1 MIQSRLIQSKSI
13 QKIRTICRQF
23 LLFFVVALVVCC
35 SLTEVASASAI
46 KTVRSFHNAQKTRVV
61 LDLDSKPN
69 YATSLSQNRAV
80 FSIRVRNLSKAA
92 LSPSKV
98 PLSSQSCVKAV
109 QRRIEKNDVRYLF
122 SLNGCAVPKTFVLA
136 PKGGNNDYRLVID
149 FENGDSSGANSAS
162 SSSSNST
169 SKNSSSNLSNAS
181 TTKIVTKTD
190 GTVIKDTVVSST
202 KTVNGKLDTSV
213 PLSTY
218 ERDLFIKYSTV
229 SKDGFRSMS
238 TANAQKYQQEL
249 TKLRSDY
256 KKAQAQKTAEQ
267 GRVKTTITKNTK
279 TNTKSKIQSQ
289 DVEELVSDASAP
301 PVPVQATPVS
311 RPFIIAID
319 AGHGGKD
326 PGAIG
331 KRGVREKN
339 VTLAISKALYSYINS
354 NKQFRGTLTRSRDVF
369 VDLDRRSEIARLRKA
384 DLLISIHAD
393 SVASGSSTARGA
405 SVLVLSENRAVRENG
420 KILRNNNQKKL
431 IGGAGEVM
439 DQSVGNPYLA
449 TAILDMSSTNSRSEG
464 NLLAQEILH
473 QLSAFTHVRKSQ
485 PIKASLAVLK
495 APDIPS
501 LLIETGYLS
510 NRYEEIQLNQPN
522 YQKQIAYRIYLG
534 IKSYYEKYPAQ
545 KLRSRQESY
554 ARTKNMTNNKGTTK
568 SVTVKKG
575 ESLGLIAKRYGT
587 TTAQLKKLNS
597 LKSDTVH
604 VGQVLYLP

>member
-1 MIQSRLIQSKSI
+1 M
-13 QKIRTICRQF
+13 
-23 LLFFVVALVVCC
+23 VCC
-35 SLTEVASASAI
+35 TFTEVASASAI
-46 KTVRSFHNAQKTRVV
+46 KSVRSFHNAQKTRVV

-92 LSPSKV
+92 LSPSNV
-98 PLSSQSCVKAV
+98 PLSSQSCVRGV

-122 SLNGCAVPKTFVLA
+122 SLNRCAVPKIFVLA

-149 FENGDSSGANSAS
+149 FENISEATFSANA
-162 SSSSNST
+162 T
-169 SKNSSSNLSNAS
+169 VKN
-181 TTKIVTKTD
+181 TVTKTASN
-190 GTVIKDTVVSST
+190 GTVIKDTVVSTS
-202 KTVNGKLDTSV
+202 KTVNGKLDTTV

-218 ERDLFIKYSTV
+218 ERDLFIKYTTV

-238 TANAQKYQQEL
+238 TANAAKYQQEL
-249 TKLRSDY
+249 AKLRSDY
-256 KKAQAQKTAEQ
+256 KKAQAQKTSEQ

-279 TNTKSKIQSQ
+279 TNTKTKIQSH

-420 KILRNNNQKKL
+420 KILRNNKQKKL

-554 ARTKNMTNNKGTTK
+554 ARTKNMTKNGGTAK

-587 TTAQLKKLNS
+587 TIAQLKKINS

>member
-1 MIQSRLIQSKSI
+1 MNNFCKLIQSKSI

-23 LLFFVVALVVCC
+23 LLFFAVALVVCC
-35 SLTEVASASAI
+35 TFTEVASASAI
-46 KTVRSFHNAQKTRVV
+46 ESVRSFHNAQKTRVV

-92 LSPSKV
+92 LSPSNV
-98 PLSSQSCVKAV
+98 PLSSQSCVRGV

-122 SLNGCAVPKTFVLA
+122 SLNRCAVPKIFVLA
-136 PKGGNNDYRLVID
+136 PKGGNNNYRLVID
-149 FENGDSSGANSAS
+149 FENSSEATFSANA
-162 SSSSNST
+162 T
-169 SKNSSSNLSNAS
+169 VKN
-181 TTKIVTKTD
+181 TVTKTASN
-190 GTVIKDTVVSST
+190 GTVIKDTVVSTS
-202 KTVNGKLDTSV
+202 KTVNGKLDTTV

-218 ERDLFIKYSTV
+218 ERDLFIKYTTV

-238 TANAQKYQQEL
+238 TANATKYQKEL
-249 TKLRSDY
+249 AKLRSDY
-256 KKAQAQKTAEQ
+256 KKAQAQKTSEQ

-279 TNTKSKIQSQ
+279 TNTKTKIQSH

-420 KILRNNNQKKL
+420 KILRNNKQKKL

-554 ARTKNMTNNKGTTK
+554 ARTKNMTKNGGTAK

-587 TTAQLKKLNS
+587 TIAQLKKLNS

>member
-1 MIQSRLIQSKSI
+1 MNNFCKLIQSKSI

-23 LLFFVVALVVCC
+23 LLFFAVALVVCC
-35 SLTEVASASAI
+35 TFTEVASASAI
-46 KTVRSFHNAQKTRVV
+46 KSVRSFHNAQKTRVV

-92 LSPSKV
+92 LSPSNV
-98 PLSSQSCVKAV
+98 PLSSQSCVRGV

-122 SLNGCAVPKTFVLA
+122 SLNRCAVPKIFVLA

-149 FENGDSSGANSAS
+149 FENSSEATFSANA
-162 SSSSNST
+162 T
-169 SKNSSSNLSNAS
+169 VKN
-181 TTKIVTKTD
+181 TVTKTASN
-190 GTVIKDTVVSST
+190 GTVIKDTVVSTS
-202 KTVNGKLDTSV
+202 KTVNGKLDTTV

-218 ERDLFIKYSTV
+218 ERDLFIKYTTV
-229 SKDGFRSMS
+229 SRDGFRSMS
-238 TANAQKYQQEL
+238 TANAAKYQQEL
-249 TKLRSDY
+249 AKLRSDY
-256 KKAQAQKTAEQ
+256 KKAQAQKIAEQ
-267 GRVKTTITKNTK
+267 GRVKSTITKNTK
-279 TNTKSKIQSQ
+279 TNTKTKIQSH

-420 KILRNNNQKKL
+420 KILRNNKQKKL

-554 ARTKNMTNNKGTTK
+554 ARTKNMTKNGGTAK

-587 TTAQLKKLNS
+587 TIAQLKKLNS

>member
-1 MIQSRLIQSKSI
+1 MKHLLNNFCKLIQSKSI

-23 LLFFVVALVVCC
+23 LLFFAVALVVCC
-35 SLTEVASASAI
+35 TFTEVASASAI
-46 KTVRSFHNAQKTRVV
+46 KSVRSFHNAQKTRVV

-80 FSIRVRNLSKAA
+80 FSIRIRNLSKAA
-92 LSPSKV
+92 LSTSNV
-98 PLSSQSCVKAV
+98 PLSSQSCVRGV

-122 SLNGCAVPKTFVLA
+122 SLNRCAVPKTFVLA

-149 FENGDSSGANSAS
+149 FENISEATFSANA
-162 SSSSNST
+162 T
-169 SKNSSSNLSNAS
+169 VKN
-181 TTKIVTKTD
+181 TVTKTASN
-190 GTVIKDTVVSST
+190 GTVIKDTVVSTS
-202 KTVNGKLDTSV
+202 KTVNGKLDTTV

-218 ERDLFIKYSTV
+218 ERDLFIKYTTV

-238 TANAQKYQQEL
+238 TANAAKYQQEL
-249 TKLRSDY
+249 AKLRSDY
-256 KKAQAQKTAEQ
+256 KKAQAQKTSEQ
-267 GRVKTTITKNTK
+267 GRVKSTITKNTK
-279 TNTKSKIQSQ
+279 TNTKTKIQSH

-339 VTLAISKALYSYINS
+339 VTLAISKALYRYINS

-420 KILRNNNQKKL
+420 KILRNNKQKKL

-554 ARTKNMTNNKGTTK
+554 ARTKNMTKNGGTAK
-568 SVTVKKG
+568 SLTVKKG

-587 TTAQLKKLNS
+587 TIAQLKKLNS

>member
-1 MIQSRLIQSKSI
+1 M
-13 QKIRTICRQF
+13 
-23 LLFFVVALVVCC
+23 VCC
-35 SLTEVASASAI
+35 TFTEVASASAI
-46 KTVRSFHNAQKTRVV
+46 KSVRSFHNAQKTRVV
-61 LDLDSKPN
+61 LDSDSKPN

-92 LSPSKV
+92 LSPSNV
-98 PLSSQSCVKAV
+98 PLSSQSCVRGV

-122 SLNGCAVPKTFVLA
+122 SLNRCAVPKIFVLA

-149 FENGDSSGANSAS
+149 FENSSEATFSANA
-162 SSSSNST
+162 T
-169 SKNSSSNLSNAS
+169 VKN
-181 TTKIVTKTD
+181 TVTKTASN
-190 GTVIKDTVVSST
+190 GTVIKDTVVSTS
-202 KTVNGKLDTSV
+202 KTVNGKLDTTV

-218 ERDLFIKYSTV
+218 ERDLFIKYTTV

-238 TANAQKYQQEL
+238 TANATKYQQEL
-249 TKLRSDY
+249 AKLRSDY
-256 KKAQAQKTAEQ
+256 KKAQAQKTSEQ

-279 TNTKSKIQSQ
+279 TNTKTKIQSH

-420 KILRNNNQKKL
+420 KILRNNKQKKL

-554 ARTKNMTNNKGTTK
+554 ARTKNMTKNGGTAK

-587 TTAQLKKLNS
+587 TIAQLKKLNS

>member
-1 MIQSRLIQSKSI
+1 M
-13 QKIRTICRQF
+13 
-23 LLFFVVALVVCC
+23 VCC
-35 SLTEVASASAI
+35 TFTEVASASAI
-46 KTVRSFHNAQKTRVV
+46 KSVRSFHNAQKTRVV

-92 LSPSKV
+92 LSPSNV
-98 PLSSQSCVKAV
+98 PLSSQSCVRGV

-122 SLNGCAVPKTFVLA
+122 SLNRCAVPKIFVLA

-149 FENGDSSGANSAS
+149 FENSSEATFSANA
-162 SSSSNST
+162 T
-169 SKNSSSNLSNAS
+169 VKN
-181 TTKIVTKTD
+181 TVTKTASN
-190 GTVIKDTVVSST
+190 GTVIKDTVVSTS
-202 KTVNGKLDTSV
+202 KTVNGKLDTTV

-218 ERDLFIKYSTV
+218 ERDLFIKYTTV

-238 TANAQKYQQEL
+238 TANAAKYQQEL
-249 TKLRSDY
+249 AKLRSDY
-256 KKAQAQKTAEQ
+256 KKAQAQKTSEQ

-279 TNTKSKIQSQ
+279 TNTKTKIQSH

-420 KILRNNNQKKL
+420 KILRNNKQKKL

-554 ARTKNMTNNKGTTK
+554 ARTKNMTKNGGTAK

-575 ESLGLIAKRYGT
+575 ESLGLIAKRYGIT
-587 TTAQLKKLNS
+587 IAQLKKLNS

>member
-1 MIQSRLIQSKSI
+1 MNNFCKLIQSKSI

-23 LLFFVVALVVCC
+23 LLFFAVALVVCC
-35 SLTEVASASAI
+35 TFTEVASASAI
-46 KTVRSFHNAQKTRVV
+46 KSVRSFHNAQKTRVV

-92 LSPSKV
+92 LSPSNV
-98 PLSSQSCVKAV
+98 PLSSQSCVRGV

-122 SLNGCAVPKTFVLA
+122 SLNRCAVPKIFVLA

-149 FENGDSSGANSAS
+149 FENSSEATFSANA
-162 SSSSNST
+162 T
-169 SKNSSSNLSNAS
+169 VKN
-181 TTKIVTKTD
+181 TVTKTASN
-190 GTVIKDTVVSST
+190 GTVIKDTVVSTS
-202 KTVNGKLDTSV
+202 KTVNGKLDTTV

-218 ERDLFIKYSTV
+218 ERDLFIKYTTV

-238 TANAQKYQQEL
+238 TANAAKYQQEL
-249 TKLRSDY
+249 AKLRSDY
-256 KKAQAQKTAEQ
+256 KKTQAQKTSEQ

-279 TNTKSKIQSQ
+279 TNTKTKIQSH

-420 KILRNNNQKKL
+420 KILRNNKQKKL

-554 ARTKNMTNNKGTTK
+554 ARTKNMTKNGGTAK

-587 TTAQLKKLNS
+587 TIAQLKKINS

>member
-1 MIQSRLIQSKSI
+1 M
-13 QKIRTICRQF
+13 
-23 LLFFVVALVVCC
+23 VCC
-35 SLTEVASASAI
+35 TFTEVASASAI
-46 KTVRSFHNAQKTRVV
+46 KSVRSFHNAQKTRVV

-92 LSPSKV
+92 LSPSNV
-98 PLSSQSCVKAV
+98 PLSSQSCVRGV

-122 SLNGCAVPKTFVLA
+122 SLNRCAVPKIFVLA

-149 FENGDSSGANSAS
+149 FENSSEATFSANA
-162 SSSSNST
+162 T
-169 SKNSSSNLSNAS
+169 VKN
-181 TTKIVTKTD
+181 TVTKTASN
-190 GTVIKDTVVSST
+190 GTVIKDTVVSTS
-202 KTVNGKLDTSV
+202 KTVNGKLDTTV

-218 ERDLFIKYSTV
+218 ERDLFIKYTTV

-238 TANAQKYQQEL
+238 TANAAKYQQEL

-256 KKAQAQKTAEQ
+256 KKAQAQKTSEQ

-279 TNTKSKIQSQ
+279 TNTKTKIQSH

-420 KILRNNNQKKL
+420 KILRNNKQKKL

-554 ARTKNMTNNKGTTK
+554 ARTKNMTKNGGTAK

-587 TTAQLKKLNS
+587 TIAQLKKLNS

>member
-1 MIQSRLIQSKSI
+1 M
-13 QKIRTICRQF
+13 
-23 LLFFVVALVVCC
+23 VCC
-35 SLTEVASASAI
+35 TFTEVASASAI
-46 KTVRSFHNAQKTRVV
+46 KSVRSFHNAQKTRVV

-80 FSIRVRNLSKAA
+80 FSIRIRNLSKAA
-92 LSPSKV
+92 LSPSNV
-98 PLSSQSCVKAV
+98 PLSSQSCVRSV

-122 SLNGCAVPKTFVLA
+122 SLNRCAVPKIFVLA

-149 FENGDSSGANSAS
+149 FENSSEATFSANA
-162 SSSSNST
+162 T
-169 SKNSSSNLSNAS
+169 VKN
-181 TTKIVTKTD
+181 TVTKTASN
-190 GTVIKDTVVSST
+190 GTVIKDTVVSTS
-202 KTVNGKLDTSV
+202 KTVNGKLDTTV

-218 ERDLFIKYSTV
+218 ERDLFIKYTTV

-238 TANAQKYQQEL
+238 TANAAKYQQEL
-249 TKLRSDY
+249 AKLRSDY
-256 KKAQAQKTAEQ
+256 KKAQAQKTSEH

-279 TNTKSKIQSQ
+279 TNTKTKIQSH

-420 KILRNNNQKKL
+420 KILRNNKQKKL

-554 ARTKNMTNNKGTTK
+554 ARTKNMTKNGGTAK

-587 TTAQLKKLNS
+587 TIAQLKKINS

>member
-1 MIQSRLIQSKSI
+1 MKHLLNNFCKLIQSKLI

-23 LLFFVVALVVCC
+23 LLFFAVALVVCC
-35 SLTEVASASAI
+35 TFTEVASASAI
-46 KTVRSFHNAQKTRVV
+46 KSVRSFHNAQKTRVV

-80 FSIRVRNLSKAA
+80 FSIRVRNLSKAT

-98 PLSSQSCVKAV
+98 QLSSQSCVKGV

-122 SLNGCAVPKTFVLA
+122 SLNRCAVPKIFVLA

-149 FENGDSSGANSAS
+149 FENSSEATFSANA
-162 SSSSNST
+162 T
-169 SKNSSSNLSNAS
+169 VKN
-181 TTKIVTKTD
+181 TVTKTASN
-190 GTVIKDTVVSST
+190 GTVIKDTVVSTS
-202 KTVNGKLDTSV
+202 KTVNGKLDTTV

-218 ERDLFIKYSTV
+218 ERDLFIKYTTV

-238 TANAQKYQQEL
+238 TANAAKYQQEL
-249 TKLRSDY
+249 AKLRSDY
-256 KKAQAQKTAEQ
+256 KKAQAQKTSEQ

-279 TNTKSKIQSQ
+279 TNTKTKIQSH

-420 KILRNNNQKKL
+420 KILRNNKQKKL

-554 ARTKNMTNNKGTTK
+554 ARTKNMTKNGGTAK

-587 TTAQLKKLNS
+587 TIAQLKKLNS

>member
-1 MIQSRLIQSKSI
+1 M
-13 QKIRTICRQF
+13 
-23 LLFFVVALVVCC
+23 VCC
-35 SLTEVASASAI
+35 TFTEVASASAI
-46 KTVRSFHNAQKTRVV
+46 KSVRSFHNAQKTRVV

-92 LSPSKV
+92 LSPSNV
-98 PLSSQSCVKAV
+98 PLSSQSCVRGV

-122 SLNGCAVPKTFVLA
+122 SLNRCAVPKIFVLA

-149 FENGDSSGANSAS
+149 FENSSEATFSANE
-162 SSSSNST
+162 T
-169 SKNSSSNLSNAS
+169 VKN
-181 TTKIVTKTD
+181 TVTKTASN
-190 GTVIKDTVVSST
+190 GTVIKDTVVSTS
-202 KTVNGKLDTSV
+202 KTVNGKLDTTV

-218 ERDLFIKYSTV
+218 ERDLFIKYTTV

-238 TANAQKYQQEL
+238 TANAAKYQQEL
-249 TKLRSDY
+249 AKLRSDY
-256 KKAQAQKTAEQ
+256 KKAQAQKIAEQ
-267 GRVKTTITKNTK
+267 GRVKSTITQNTK
-279 TNTKSKIQSQ
+279 TNTKTKIQSH

-420 KILRNNNQKKL
+420 KILRNNKQKKL

-554 ARTKNMTNNKGTTK
+554 ARTKNMTKNGGTAK

-587 TTAQLKKLNS
+587 TIAQLKKINS

>member
-1 MIQSRLIQSKSI
+1 MIQSKSI

-23 LLFFVVALVVCC
+23 LLFFAVALVVCC
-35 SLTEVASASAI
+35 TFTEVASASAI
-46 KTVRSFHNAQKTRVV
+46 KSVRSFHNAQKTRVV

-69 YATSLSQNRAV
+69 YAISLSQNRAV

-92 LSPSKV
+92 LSPSNV
-98 PLSSQSCVKAV
+98 PLSSQSCVRGV

-122 SLNGCAVPKTFVLA
+122 SLNRCAVPKIFVLA

-149 FENGDSSGANSAS
+149 FENSSEATFSANA
-162 SSSSNST
+162 T
-169 SKNSSSNLSNAS
+169 VKN
-181 TTKIVTKTD
+181 TVTKTASN
-190 GTVIKDTVVSST
+190 GTVIKDTVVSTS
-202 KTVNGKLDTSV
+202 KTVNGKLDTTV

-218 ERDLFIKYSTV
+218 ERDLFIKYTTV

-238 TANAQKYQQEL
+238 TANAAKYQQEL
-249 TKLRSDY
+249 AKLRSDY
-256 KKAQAQKTAEQ
+256 KKAQAQKTSEQ

-279 TNTKSKIQSQ
+279 TNTKTKIQSH

-420 KILRNNNQKKL
+420 KILRNNKQKKL

-554 ARTKNMTNNKGTTK
+554 ARTKNMTKNGGTAK

-587 TTAQLKKLNS
+587 TIAQLKKLNS

>member
-1 MIQSRLIQSKSI
+1 MKHLLNNFCKLIQSKSI

-23 LLFFVVALVVCC
+23 LLFLAVALVVCC
-35 SLTEVASASAI
+35 TFTEVASASAI
-46 KTVRSFHNAQKTRVV
+46 KSVRSFHNAQKTRVV

-92 LSPSKV
+92 LSPSNV
-98 PLSSQSCVKAV
+98 PLSSQSCVRGV

-122 SLNGCAVPKTFVLA
+122 SLNRCAVPKIFVLA

-149 FENGDSSGANSAS
+149 FENSSEATFSANA
-162 SSSSNST
+162 T
-169 SKNSSSNLSNAS
+169 VKN
-181 TTKIVTKTD
+181 TVTKTASN
-190 GTVIKDTVVSST
+190 GTVIKDTVVSTS
-202 KTVNGKLDTSV
+202 KTVNGKLDTTV

-218 ERDLFIKYSTV
+218 ERDLFIKYTTV

-238 TANAQKYQQEL
+238 TANAAKYQQEL
-249 TKLRSDY
+249 AKLRSDY
-256 KKAQAQKTAEQ
+256 KKAQAQKTSEQ

-279 TNTKSKIQSQ
+279 TNTKTKIQSH

-420 KILRNNNQKKL
+420 KILRNNKQKKL

-554 ARTKNMTNNKGTTK
+554 ARTKNMTKNGGTAK

-587 TTAQLKKLNS
+587 TIAQLKKLNS

>member
-1 MIQSRLIQSKSI
+1 M
-13 QKIRTICRQF
+13 
-23 LLFFVVALVVCC
+23 VCC
-35 SLTEVASASAI
+35 TFTEVASASAI
-46 KTVRSFHNAQKTRVV
+46 KSVRSFHNAQKTRVV

-92 LSPSKV
+92 LSPSNV
-98 PLSSQSCVKAV
+98 PLSSQSCVRGV

-122 SLNGCAVPKTFVLA
+122 SLNRCAVPKIFVLA

-149 FENGDSSGANSAS
+149 FENSSEATFSANA
-162 SSSSNST
+162 T
-169 SKNSSSNLSNAS
+169 VKN
-181 TTKIVTKTD
+181 TVTKTASN
-190 GTVIKDTVVSST
+190 GTVIKDTVVSTS
-202 KTVNGKLDTSV
+202 KTVNGKLDTTV

-218 ERDLFIKYSTV
+218 ERDLFIKYTTV

-238 TANAQKYQQEL
+238 TANAAKYQQEL
-249 TKLRSDY
+249 AKLRSDY
-256 KKAQAQKTAEQ
+256 KKAQAQKTSEQ

-279 TNTKSKIQSQ
+279 TNTKTKIQSH

-420 KILRNNNQKKL
+420 KILRNNKQKKL

-545 KLRSRQESY
+545 KLRSRQEYY
-554 ARTKNMTNNKGTTK
+554 ARTKNMTKNGGTAK

-587 TTAQLKKLNS
+587 TIAQLKKINS

>member
-1 MIQSRLIQSKSI
+1 MIQGRLIQSKSI
-13 QKIRTICRQF
+13 QKFRTICRQF
-23 LLFFVVALVVCC
+23 LLLFVVALVVCC

-149 FENGDSSGANSAS
+149 FENGDSAS

-169 SKNSSSNLSNAS
+169 SKNTSSNLSNAS

-213 PLSTY
+213 PLATY

-229 SKDGFRSMS
+229 SRDGFRSMS

-256 KKAQAQKTAEQ
+256 KKAQAQKKASATES
-267 GRVKTTITKNTK
+267 RVKSTITQNTK
-279 TNTKSKIQSQ
+279 NNNKAKLQSQ

-354 NKQFRGTLTRSRDVF
+354 NKQFRGTLTRSRDIF
-369 VDLDRRSEIARLRKA
+369 VDLDKRSEIARLRKA

-420 KILRNNNQKKL
+420 KILRNNKQKKL

-473 QLSAFTHVRKSQ
+473 QLSAFTHVRKSE

-554 ARTKNMTNNKGTTK
+554 ARTKNMTTNKSGNVK

-575 ESLGLIAKRYGT
+575 ESLGIIAKRYGT

>member
-1 MIQSRLIQSKSI
+1 M
-13 QKIRTICRQF
+13 
-23 LLFFVVALVVCC
+23 VCC
-35 SLTEVASASAI
+35 TFTEVASASAI
-46 KTVRSFHNAQKTRVV
+46 KSVRSFHNAQKTRVV

-92 LSPSKV
+92 LSPSNV
-98 PLSSQSCVKAV
+98 PLSSQSCVRGV

-122 SLNGCAVPKTFVLA
+122 SLNRCAVPKIFVLA

-149 FENGDSSGANSAS
+149 FENSSEATFSANE
-162 SSSSNST
+162 T
-169 SKNSSSNLSNAS
+169 VKN
-181 TTKIVTKTD
+181 TVTKTASN
-190 GTVIKDTVVSST
+190 GTVIKDTVVSTS
-202 KTVNGKLDTSV
+202 KTVNGKLDTTV

-218 ERDLFIKYSTV
+218 ERDLFIKYTTV

-238 TANAQKYQQEL
+238 TANAAKYQQEL
-249 TKLRSDY
+249 AKLRSDY
-256 KKAQAQKTAEQ
+256 KKAQAQKTSEQ
-267 GRVKTTITKNTK
+267 VRVKTTITKNTK
-279 TNTKSKIQSQ
+279 TNTKTKIQSH

-420 KILRNNNQKKL
+420 KILRNNKQKKL

-554 ARTKNMTNNKGTTK
+554 ARTKNMTKNGGTAK

-587 TTAQLKKLNS
+587 TIAQLKKLNS

>member
-1 MIQSRLIQSKSI
+1 MIQSKSI

-23 LLFFVVALVVCC
+23 LLFFAVALVVCC
-35 SLTEVASASAI
+35 TFTEVASASAI
-46 KTVRSFHNAQKTRVV
+46 KSVRSFHNAQKTRVV

-92 LSPSKV
+92 LSPSNV
-98 PLSSQSCVKAV
+98 PLSSQSCVRGV

-122 SLNGCAVPKTFVLA
+122 SLNRCAVPKIFVLA

-149 FENGDSSGANSAS
+149 FENSSEATFSANA
-162 SSSSNST
+162 T
-169 SKNSSSNLSNAS
+169 VKN
-181 TTKIVTKTD
+181 TVTKTASN
-190 GTVIKDTVVSST
+190 GTVIKDTVVSTS
-202 KTVNGKLDTSV
+202 KTVNGKLDTTV

-218 ERDLFIKYSTV
+218 ERDLFIKYTTV
-229 SKDGFRSMS
+229 SRDGFRSMS
-238 TANAQKYQQEL
+238 TANAAKYQQEL
-249 TKLRSDY
+249 AKLRSDY
-256 KKAQAQKTAEQ
+256 KKAQAQKIAEQ
-267 GRVKTTITKNTK
+267 GRVKSTITKNTK
-279 TNTKSKIQSQ
+279 TNTKTKIQSH

-420 KILRNNNQKKL
+420 KILRNNKQKKL

-554 ARTKNMTNNKGTTK
+554 ARTKNMTKNGGTAK

-587 TTAQLKKLNS
+587 TIAQLKKLNS

>member
-1 MIQSRLIQSKSI
+1 M
-13 QKIRTICRQF
+13 
-23 LLFFVVALVVCC
+23 VCC
-35 SLTEVASASAI
+35 TFTEVASASAI
-46 KTVRSFHNAQKTRVV
+46 KSVRSFHNAQKTRVV

-92 LSPSKV
+92 LSPSNV
-98 PLSSQSCVKAV
+98 PLSSQSCVRGV

-122 SLNGCAVPKTFVLA
+122 SLNRCAVPKIFVLA

-149 FENGDSSGANSAS
+149 FES
-162 SSSSNST
+162 SSEATFSANAT
-169 SKNSSSNLSNAS
+169 VKN
-181 TTKIVTKTD
+181 TVTKTASN
-190 GTVIKDTVVSST
+190 GTVIKDTVVSTS
-202 KTVNGKLDTSV
+202 KTVNGKLDTTV

-218 ERDLFIKYSTV
+218 ERDLFIKYTTV

-238 TANAQKYQQEL
+238 TANAAKYQQEL
-249 TKLRSDY
+249 AKLRSDY
-256 KKAQAQKTAEQ
+256 KKAQAQKTSEQ

-279 TNTKSKIQSQ
+279 TNTKTKIQSH

-420 KILRNNNQKKL
+420 KILRNNKQKKL

-554 ARTKNMTNNKGTTK
+554 ARTKNMTKNGGTAK

-587 TTAQLKKLNS
+587 TIAQLKKLNS

>member
-1 MIQSRLIQSKSI
+1 M
-13 QKIRTICRQF
+13 
-23 LLFFVVALVVCC
+23 VCC
-35 SLTEVASASAI
+35 TFTEVASASAI
-46 KTVRSFHNAQKTRVV
+46 KSVRSFHNAQKTRVV
-61 LDLDSKPN
+61 LDLDSKPS

-92 LSPSKV
+92 LSPSNV
-98 PLSSQSCVKAV
+98 PLSSQSCVRGV

-122 SLNGCAVPKTFVLA
+122 SLNRCAVPKIFVLA

-149 FENGDSSGANSAS
+149 FENSSEATFSANA
-162 SSSSNST
+162 T
-169 SKNSSSNLSNAS
+169 VKN
-181 TTKIVTKTD
+181 TVTKTASN
-190 GTVIKDTVVSST
+190 GTVIKDTVVSTS
-202 KTVNGKLDTSV
+202 KTVNGKLDTTV

-218 ERDLFIKYSTV
+218 ERDLFIKYTTV
-229 SKDGFRSMS
+229 SRDGFRSMS
-238 TANAQKYQQEL
+238 TANAAKYQQEL
-249 TKLRSDY
+249 AKLRSDY
-256 KKAQAQKTAEQ
+256 KKAQAQKIAEQ
-267 GRVKTTITKNTK
+267 GRVKSTITKNTK
-279 TNTKSKIQSQ
+279 TNTKTKIQSH

-420 KILRNNNQKKL
+420 KILRNNKQKKL

-554 ARTKNMTNNKGTTK
+554 ARTKNMTKNGGTAK

-587 TTAQLKKLNS
+587 TIAQLKKLNS

>member
-1 MIQSRLIQSKSI
+1 M
-13 QKIRTICRQF
+13 
-23 LLFFVVALVVCC
+23 VCC
-35 SLTEVASASAI
+35 TFTEVASASAI
-46 KTVRSFHNAQKTRVV
+46 KSVRSFHNAQKTRVV

-92 LSPSKV
+92 LSPSNV
-98 PLSSQSCVKAV
+98 PLSSQSCVRGV

-122 SLNGCAVPKTFVLA
+122 SLNRCAVPKIFVLA

-149 FENGDSSGANSAS
+149 FENSSEATFSANA
-162 SSSSNST
+162 T
-169 SKNSSSNLSNAS
+169 VKN
-181 TTKIVTKTD
+181 TVTKTASN
-190 GTVIKDTVVSST
+190 GTVIKDTVVSTS
-202 KTVNGKLDTSV
+202 KTVNGKLDTTV

-218 ERDLFIKYSTV
+218 ERDLFIKYTTV

-238 TANAQKYQQEL
+238 TANAAKYQQEL
-249 TKLRSDY
+249 AKLRSDY
-256 KKAQAQKTAEQ
+256 KKAQAQKISEQ

-279 TNTKSKIQSQ
+279 TNTKTKIQSH

-420 KILRNNNQKKL
+420 KILRNNKQKKL

-554 ARTKNMTNNKGTTK
+554 ARTKNMTKNGGTAK

-587 TTAQLKKLNS
+587 TIAQLKKLNS

>member
-1 MIQSRLIQSKSI
+1 MKHLLNNFCKLIQSKSI

-23 LLFFVVALVVCC
+23 LLFFAVALVVCC
-35 SLTEVASASAI
+35 TFTEVASASAI
-46 KTVRSFHNAQKTRVV
+46 KSVRSFHNAQKTRVV

-92 LSPSKV
+92 LSPSNV
-98 PLSSQSCVKAV
+98 PLSSQSCVRGV
-109 QRRIEKNDVRYLF
+109 QRRIEKNDVRYQF
-122 SLNGCAVPKTFVLA
+122 SLNRCAVPKTFVLA

-149 FENGDSSGANSAS
+149 FENISEATFSANA
-162 SSSSNST
+162 T
-169 SKNSSSNLSNAS
+169 VKN
-181 TTKIVTKTD
+181 TVTKTASN
-190 GTVIKDTVVSST
+190 GTVIKDTVVSTS
-202 KTVNGKLDTSV
+202 KTVNGKLDTTV

-218 ERDLFIKYSTV
+218 ERDLFIKYTTV
-229 SKDGFRSMS
+229 SRDGFRSMS
-238 TANAQKYQQEL
+238 TANAAKYQQEL
-249 TKLRSDY
+249 AKLRSDY
-256 KKAQAQKTAEQ
+256 KKAQAQKIAEQ
-267 GRVKTTITKNTK
+267 GRVKSTITKNTK
-279 TNTKSKIQSQ
+279 TNTKTKIQSH

-339 VTLAISKALYSYINS
+339 VTLAISKALYRYINS

-420 KILRNNNQKKL
+420 KILRNNKQKKL

-554 ARTKNMTNNKGTTK
+554 ARTKNMTKNGGTAK

-587 TTAQLKKLNS
+587 TIAQLKKLNS

>member
-1 MIQSRLIQSKSI
+1 MIQSKSI

-23 LLFFVVALVVCC
+23 LLFFAVALVVCC
-35 SLTEVASASAI
+35 TSTEVASASAI
-46 KTVRSFHNAQKTRVV
+46 KSVRSFHNAQKTRVV

-92 LSPSKV
+92 LSPSNV
-98 PLSSQSCVKAV
+98 PLSSQSCVRGV

-122 SLNGCAVPKTFVLA
+122 SLNRCAVPKIFVLA

-149 FENGDSSGANSAS
+149 FENSSEATFSANA
-162 SSSSNST
+162 T
-169 SKNSSSNLSNAS
+169 VKN
-181 TTKIVTKTD
+181 TVTKTASN
-190 GTVIKDTVVSST
+190 GTVIKDTVVSTS
-202 KTVNGKLDTSV
+202 KTVNGKLDTTV

-218 ERDLFIKYSTV
+218 ERDLFIKYTTV

-238 TANAQKYQQEL
+238 TANAAKYQQEL
-249 TKLRSDY
+249 AKLRSDY
-256 KKAQAQKTAEQ
+256 KKAQAQKTSEQ

-279 TNTKSKIQSQ
+279 TNTKTKIQSH

-339 VTLAISKALYSYINS
+339 VTLAVSKALYSYINS

-420 KILRNNNQKKL
+420 KILRNNKQKKL

-554 ARTKNMTNNKGTTK
+554 ARTKNMTKNGGTAK

-587 TTAQLKKLNS
+587 TIAQLKKLNS

>member
-1 MIQSRLIQSKSI
+1 M
-13 QKIRTICRQF
+13 
-23 LLFFVVALVVCC
+23 VCC
-35 SLTEVASASAI
+35 TFTEVASASAI
-46 KTVRSFHNAQKTRVV
+46 KSVRSFHNAQKTRVV

-92 LSPSKV
+92 LSPSNV
-98 PLSSQSCVKAV
+98 PLSSQSCVRGV

-122 SLNGCAVPKTFVLA
+122 SLNRCAVPKIFVLA

-149 FENGDSSGANSAS
+149 FENSSEATFSANA
-162 SSSSNST
+162 T
-169 SKNSSSNLSNAS
+169 VKN
-181 TTKIVTKTD
+181 TVTKTASN
-190 GTVIKDTVVSST
+190 GTVIKDTVVSTS
-202 KTVNGKLDTSV
+202 KTVNGKLYTTV

-218 ERDLFIKYSTV
+218 ERDLFIKYTTV

-238 TANAQKYQQEL
+238 TANAAKYQQEL
-249 TKLRSDY
+249 AKLRSDY
-256 KKAQAQKTAEQ
+256 KKAQAQKTSEQ

-279 TNTKSKIQSQ
+279 TNTKTKIQSH

-339 VTLAISKALYSYINS
+339 VTLAISKALYRYINS

-420 KILRNNNQKKL
+420 KILRNNKQKKL

-545 KLRSRQESY
+545 KIRSRQESY
-554 ARTKNMTNNKGTTK
+554 ARTKNMTKNGGTAK

-587 TTAQLKKLNS
+587 TIAQLKKLNS

>member
-1 MIQSRLIQSKSI
+1 M
-13 QKIRTICRQF
+13 
-23 LLFFVVALVVCC
+23 VCC
-35 SLTEVASASAI
+35 TFTEVASASAI
-46 KTVRSFHNAQKTRVV
+46 KSVRSFHNAQKTRVV

-92 LSPSKV
+92 LSPSNV
-98 PLSSQSCVKAV
+98 PLSSQSCVRGV

-122 SLNGCAVPKTFVLA
+122 SLNRCAVPKIFVLA

-149 FENGDSSGANSAS
+149 FENSSEATFSANA
-162 SSSSNST
+162 T
-169 SKNSSSNLSNAS
+169 VKN
-181 TTKIVTKTD
+181 TVTKTASN
-190 GTVIKDTVVSST
+190 GTVIKDTVVSTS
-202 KTVNGKLDTSV
+202 KTVNGKLDTTV

-218 ERDLFIKYSTV
+218 ERDLFIKYTTV

-238 TANAQKYQQEL
+238 TANAAKYQQEL
-249 TKLRSDY
+249 AKLRSDY
-256 KKAQAQKTAEQ
+256 KKAQAQKASEQ

-279 TNTKSKIQSQ
+279 TNTKTKIQSH

-420 KILRNNNQKKL
+420 KILRNNKQKKL

-554 ARTKNMTNNKGTTK
+554 ARTKNMTKNGGTAK

-587 TTAQLKKLNS
+587 TIAQLKKLNS

>member
-1 MIQSRLIQSKSI
+1 MIQSKSI

-23 LLFFVVALVVCC
+23 LLFFAVALVVCC
-35 SLTEVASASAI
+35 TFTEVASASAI
-46 KTVRSFHNAQKTRVV
+46 KSVRSFHNAQETRVV

-92 LSPSKV
+92 LSPSNV
-98 PLSSQSCVKAV
+98 PLSSQSCVRGV

-122 SLNGCAVPKTFVLA
+122 SLNRCAVPKIFVLA

-149 FENGDSSGANSAS
+149 FENSSEATFSANA
-162 SSSSNST
+162 T
-169 SKNSSSNLSNAS
+169 VKN
-181 TTKIVTKTD
+181 TVTKTASN
-190 GTVIKDTVVSST
+190 GTVIKDTVVSTS
-202 KTVNGKLDTSV
+202 KTVNGKLDTTV

-218 ERDLFIKYSTV
+218 ERDLFIKYTTV
-229 SKDGFRSMS
+229 SRDGFRSMS
-238 TANAQKYQQEL
+238 TANAAKYQQEL
-249 TKLRSDY
+249 AKLRSDY
-256 KKAQAQKTAEQ
+256 KKAQAQKIAEQ
-267 GRVKTTITKNTK
+267 GRVKSTITKNTK
-279 TNTKSKIQSQ
+279 TNTKTKIQSH

-420 KILRNNNQKKL
+420 KILRNNKQKKL

-554 ARTKNMTNNKGTTK
+554 ARTKNMTKNGGTAK

-587 TTAQLKKLNS
+587 TIAQLKKLNS

>member
-1 MIQSRLIQSKSI
+1 M
-13 QKIRTICRQF
+13 
-23 LLFFVVALVVCC
+23 VCC
-35 SLTEVASASAI
+35 TFTEVASASAI
-46 KTVRSFHNAQKTRVV
+46 KSVRSFHNAQKTRVV
-61 LDLDSKPN
+61 LDLDSKPS

-92 LSPSKV
+92 LSPSNV
-98 PLSSQSCVKAV
+98 PLSSQSCVRGV
-109 QRRIEKNDVRYLF
+109 QRRIEKNDVRYQF
-122 SLNGCAVPKTFVLA
+122 SLNRCAVPKTFVLA

-149 FENGDSSGANSAS
+149 FENISEATFSANA
-162 SSSSNST
+162 T
-169 SKNSSSNLSNAS
+169 VKN
-181 TTKIVTKTD
+181 TVTKTASN
-190 GTVIKDTVVSST
+190 GTVIKDTVVSTS
-202 KTVNGKLDTSV
+202 KTVNGKLDITV

-218 ERDLFIKYSTV
+218 ERDLFIKYTTV
-229 SKDGFRSMS
+229 SRDGFRSMS
-238 TANAQKYQQEL
+238 TANAAKYQQEL
-249 TKLRSDY
+249 AKLRSDY
-256 KKAQAQKTAEQ
+256 KKAQAQKIAEQ
-267 GRVKTTITKNTK
+267 GRVKSTITKNTK
-279 TNTKSKIQSQ
+279 TNTKTKIQSH

-339 VTLAISKALYSYINS
+339 VTLAISKALYRYINS

-420 KILRNNNQKKL
+420 KILRNNKQKKL

-554 ARTKNMTNNKGTTK
+554 ARTKNMTKNGGTAK

-587 TTAQLKKLNS
+587 TIAQLKKLNS

>member
-1 MIQSRLIQSKSI
+1 M
-13 QKIRTICRQF
+13 
-23 LLFFVVALVVCC
+23 VCC
-35 SLTEVASASAI
+35 TFTEVASASAI
-46 KTVRSFHNAQKTRVV
+46 KSVRSFHNAQKTRVV

-69 YATSLSQNRAV
+69 YATSLSQNRAE

-92 LSPSKV
+92 LSPSNV
-98 PLSSQSCVKAV
+98 PLSSQSCVRGV

-122 SLNGCAVPKTFVLA
+122 SLNRCAVPKIFVLA

-149 FENGDSSGANSAS
+149 FES
-162 SSSSNST
+162 SSEATFSANAT
-169 SKNSSSNLSNAS
+169 VKN
-181 TTKIVTKTD
+181 TVTKTASN
-190 GTVIKDTVVSST
+190 GTVIKDTVVSTS
-202 KTVNGKLDTSV
+202 KTVNGKLDTTV

-218 ERDLFIKYSTV
+218 ERDLFIKYTTV

-238 TANAQKYQQEL
+238 TANAAKYQQEL
-249 TKLRSDY
+249 AKLRSDY
-256 KKAQAQKTAEQ
+256 KKAQAQKTSEQ

-279 TNTKSKIQSQ
+279 TNTKTKIQSH

-420 KILRNNNQKKL
+420 KILRNNKQKKL

-554 ARTKNMTNNKGTTK
+554 ARTKNMTKNGGTAK
-568 SVTVKKG
+568 SLTVKKG

-587 TTAQLKKLNS
+587 TIAQLKKLNS

>member
-1 MIQSRLIQSKSI
+1 MNNFCKLIQSKSI

-23 LLFFVVALVVCC
+23 LLFFAVALVVCC
-35 SLTEVASASAI
+35 TFTEVASASAI
-46 KTVRSFHNAQKTRVV
+46 KSVRSFHNAQKTRVV

-92 LSPSKV
+92 LSPSNV
-98 PLSSQSCVKAV
+98 PLSSQSCVRGV

-122 SLNGCAVPKTFVLA
+122 SLNRCAVPKIFVLA

-149 FENGDSSGANSAS
+149 FENSSDATAFTNA
-162 SSSSNST
+162 T
-169 SKNSSSNLSNAS
+169 VKNA
-181 TTKIVTKTD
+181 VTKTASN
-190 GTVIKDTVVSST
+190 GTVIKDTVVSTS
-202 KTVNGKLDTSV
+202 KTVNGKLDTTV

-218 ERDLFIKYSTV
+218 ERDLFIKYTTV

-238 TANAQKYQQEL
+238 TANAAKYQQEL
-249 TKLRSDY
+249 SKLRSDY

-267 GRVKTTITKNTK
+267 GRVKTTITKNSK
-279 TNTKSKIQSQ
+279 TNTKPKIQSH

-420 KILRNNNQKKL
+420 KILRNNKQKKL

-554 ARTKNMTNNKGTTK
+554 ARTKNMTKNGGTAK

-587 TTAQLKKLNS
+587 TIAQLKKLNS

>member
-1 MIQSRLIQSKSI
+1 MNNFCKLIQSKSI

-23 LLFFVVALVVCC
+23 LLFFAVALVVCC
-35 SLTEVASASAI
+35 TFTEVASASAI
-46 KTVRSFHNAQKTRVV
+46 KSVRSFHNAQKTRVV

-92 LSPSKV
+92 LSPSNV
-98 PLSSQSCVKAV
+98 PLSSQSCVRGV

-122 SLNGCAVPKTFVLA
+122 SLNRCAVPKIFVLA

-149 FENGDSSGANSAS
+149 FENSSEATFSANA
-162 SSSSNST
+162 T
-169 SKNSSSNLSNAS
+169 VKN
-181 TTKIVTKTD
+181 TVTKTASN
-190 GTVIKDTVVSST
+190 GTVIKDTVVSTS
-202 KTVNGKLDTSV
+202 KTVNGKLDTTV

-218 ERDLFIKYSTV
+218 ERDLFIKYTTV

-238 TANAQKYQQEL
+238 TANAAKYQQEL
-249 TKLRSDY
+249 AKLRSDY
-256 KKAQAQKTAEQ
+256 KKAQAQKTSEQ

-279 TNTKSKIQSQ
+279 TNTKTKIQSH

-420 KILRNNNQKKL
+420 KILRNNKQKKL

-545 KLRSRQESY
+545 KLRSRHESY
-554 ARTKNMTNNKGTTK
+554 ARTKNMTKNGGTAK

-587 TTAQLKKLNS
+587 TIAQLKKLNS

>member
-1 MIQSRLIQSKSI
+1 M
-13 QKIRTICRQF
+13 
-23 LLFFVVALVVCC
+23 VCC
-35 SLTEVASASAI
+35 TFTEVASASAI
-46 KTVRSFHNAQKTRVV
+46 KSVRSFHNAQKTRVV

-80 FSIRVRNLSKAA
+80 FSIRVRNLSKAT

-98 PLSSQSCVKAV
+98 PLSSQSCVKGV

-122 SLNGCAVPKTFVLA
+122 SLNGCAVPKIFVLA

-149 FENGDSSGANSAS
+149 FENSSDATAFTNA
-162 SSSSNST
+162 T
-169 SKNSSSNLSNAS
+169 VKNA
-181 TTKIVTKTD
+181 VTKTAPN
-190 GTVIKDTVVSST
+190 GTVIKDTVVSTS
-202 KTVNGKLDTSV
+202 KTVNGKLDTTV

-218 ERDLFIKYSTV
+218 ERDLFIKYTTV

-238 TANAQKYQQEL
+238 TANATKYQQEL
-249 TKLRSDY
+249 AKLRSDY

-267 GRVKTTITKNTK
+267 GRVKTTITKNSK
-279 TNTKSKIQSQ
+279 TNTKTKIQSH

-339 VTLAISKALYSYINS
+339 VTLAISKALYRYINS

-420 KILRNNNQKKL
+420 KILRNNKQKKL

-554 ARTKNMTNNKGTTK
+554 ARTKNMTKNGGTAK
-568 SVTVKKG
+568 SVTIKKG

>member
-1 MIQSRLIQSKSI
+1 M
-13 QKIRTICRQF
+13 
-23 LLFFVVALVVCC
+23 VCC
-35 SLTEVASASAI
+35 TFTEVASASAI
-46 KTVRSFHNAQKTRVV
+46 KSVRSFHNAQKTRVV

-92 LSPSKV
+92 LSPSNV
-98 PLSSQSCVKAV
+98 PLSSQSCVRGV

-122 SLNGCAVPKTFVLA
+122 SLNRCAVPKIFVLA

-149 FENGDSSGANSAS
+149 FENSSEATFSANA
-162 SSSSNST
+162 T
-169 SKNSSSNLSNAS
+169 VKN
-181 TTKIVTKTD
+181 TVTKTASN
-190 GTVIKDTVVSST
+190 GTVIKDTVVSTS
-202 KTVNGKLDTSV
+202 KTVNGKLDTTV

-218 ERDLFIKYSTV
+218 ERDLFIKYTTV
-229 SKDGFRSMS
+229 SRDGFRSMS
-238 TANAQKYQQEL
+238 TANAAKYQQEL
-249 TKLRSDY
+249 AKLRSDY
-256 KKAQAQKTAEQ
+256 KKAQAQKTSEQ

-279 TNTKSKIQSQ
+279 TNTKTKIQSH

-420 KILRNNNQKKL
+420 KILRNNKQKKL

-501 LLIETGYLS
+501 LLIETGYIS

-554 ARTKNMTNNKGTTK
+554 ARTKNMTKNGGTAK

-587 TTAQLKKLNS
+587 TIAQLKKLNS

>member
-1 MIQSRLIQSKSI
+1 MNNFCKLIQSKSI

-23 LLFFVVALVVCC
+23 LLFFAVALVVCC
-35 SLTEVASASAI
+35 TFTEVASASAI
-46 KTVRSFHNAQKTRVV
+46 KSVRSFHNAQKTRVV

-92 LSPSKV
+92 LSPSNV
-98 PLSSQSCVKAV
+98 PLSSQSCVRCV

-122 SLNGCAVPKTFVLA
+122 SLNRCAVPKIFVLA

-149 FENGDSSGANSAS
+149 FENSSEATFSANA
-162 SSSSNST
+162 T
-169 SKNSSSNLSNAS
+169 VKN
-181 TTKIVTKTD
+181 TVTKTASN
-190 GTVIKDTVVSST
+190 GTVIKDTVVSTS
-202 KTVNGKLDTSV
+202 KTVNGKLDTTV

-218 ERDLFIKYSTV
+218 ERDLFIKYTTV

-238 TANAQKYQQEL
+238 TANAAKYQQEL
-249 TKLRSDY
+249 AKLRSDY
-256 KKAQAQKTAEQ
+256 KKAQAQKTSEH

-279 TNTKSKIQSQ
+279 TNTKTKIQSH

-420 KILRNNNQKKL
+420 KILRNNKQKKL

-554 ARTKNMTNNKGTTK
+554 ARTKNMTKNGGTAK

-587 TTAQLKKLNS
+587 TIAQLKKLNS

>member
-1 MIQSRLIQSKSI
+1 M
-13 QKIRTICRQF
+13 
-23 LLFFVVALVVCC
+23 VCC
-35 SLTEVASASAI
+35 TFTEVASASAI
-46 KTVRSFHNAQKTRVV
+46 KSVRSFHNAQKTRVV

-69 YATSLSQNRAV
+69 YATSLSQNSAV
-80 FSIRVRNLSKAA
+80 FSIRIRNLSKVA
-92 LSPSKV
+92 LSPSNV
-98 PLSSQSCVKAV
+98 PLSSQSCVRGV

-122 SLNGCAVPKTFVLA
+122 SLNRCAVPKTFVLA

-149 FENGDSSGANSAS
+149 FENISEATFSANA
-162 SSSSNST
+162 T
-169 SKNSSSNLSNAS
+169 VKN
-181 TTKIVTKTD
+181 TVTKTASN
-190 GTVIKDTVVSST
+190 GTVIKDTVVSTS
-202 KTVNGKLDTSV
+202 KTVNGKLDTTV

-218 ERDLFIKYSTV
+218 ERDLFIKYTTV
-229 SKDGFRSMS
+229 SRDGFRSMS
-238 TANAQKYQQEL
+238 TANAAKYQQEL
-249 TKLRSDY
+249 AKLRSDY
-256 KKAQAQKTAEQ
+256 KKAQAQKIAEQ
-267 GRVKTTITKNTK
+267 GRVKSTITKNTK
-279 TNTKSKIQSQ
+279 TNTKTKIQSH

-339 VTLAISKALYSYINS
+339 VTLAISKALYRYINS

-420 KILRNNNQKKL
+420 KILRNNKQKKL

-554 ARTKNMTNNKGTTK
+554 ARTKNMTKNGGTAK

-587 TTAQLKKLNS
+587 TIAQLKKLNS

>member
-1 MIQSRLIQSKSI
+1 MNNFCKLIQSKSI

-23 LLFFVVALVVCC
+23 LLFFAVALVVCC
-35 SLTEVASASAI
+35 TFTEVASASAI
-46 KTVRSFHNAQKTRVV
+46 KSVRSFHNAQKTRVV

-92 LSPSKV
+92 LSPSNV
-98 PLSSQSCVKAV
+98 PLSSQSCVRGV

-122 SLNGCAVPKTFVLA
+122 SLNRCAVPKTFVLA

-149 FENGDSSGANSAS
+149 FENISEATFSANA
-162 SSSSNST
+162 T
-169 SKNSSSNLSNAS
+169 VKN
-181 TTKIVTKTD
+181 TVTKTASN
-190 GTVIKDTVVSST
+190 GTVIKDTVVSTS
-202 KTVNGKLDTSV
+202 KTVNGKLDTTV

-218 ERDLFIKYSTV
+218 ERDLFIKYTTV
-229 SKDGFRSMS
+229 SRDGFRSMS
-238 TANAQKYQQEL
+238 TANAAKYQQEL
-249 TKLRSDY
+249 AKLRSDY
-256 KKAQAQKTAEQ
+256 KKAQAQKTSEQ

-279 TNTKSKIQSQ
+279 TNTKTKIQSH

-339 VTLAISKALYSYINS
+339 VTLAISKALYRYINS

-420 KILRNNNQKKL
+420 KILRNNKQKKL

-554 ARTKNMTNNKGTTK
+554 ARTKNMTKNGGTAK

-587 TTAQLKKLNS
+587 TIAQLKKLNS

>member
-1 MIQSRLIQSKSI
+1 M
-13 QKIRTICRQF
+13 
-23 LLFFVVALVVCC
+23 VCC
-35 SLTEVASASAI
+35 TFTEVASASAI
-46 KTVRSFHNAQKTRVV
+46 KSVRSFHNAQKTRVV

-92 LSPSKV
+92 LSPSNV
-98 PLSSQSCVKAV
+98 PLSSQSCVRGV

-122 SLNGCAVPKTFVLA
+122 SLNRCAVPKIFVLA

-149 FENGDSSGANSAS
+149 FENSSEATFSANA
-162 SSSSNST
+162 T
-169 SKNSSSNLSNAS
+169 VKN
-181 TTKIVTKTD
+181 TVTKTASN
-190 GTVIKDTVVSST
+190 GTVIKDTVVSTS
-202 KTVNGKLDTSV
+202 KTVNGKLDTTV

-218 ERDLFIKYSTV
+218 ERDLFIKYTTV

-238 TANAQKYQQEL
+238 TANAAKYQQEL
-249 TKLRSDY
+249 AKLRSDY
-256 KKAQAQKTAEQ
+256 KKAQAQKTSEQ

-279 TNTKSKIQSQ
+279 TNTKTKIQSH

-420 KILRNNNQKKL
+420 KILRNNKQKKL

-554 ARTKNMTNNKGTTK
+554 ARTKNMTKNGGTAK

-587 TTAQLKKLNS
+587 TIAQLKKLNS

>member
-1 MIQSRLIQSKSI
+1 M
-13 QKIRTICRQF
+13 
-23 LLFFVVALVVCC
+23 VCC
-35 SLTEVASASAI
+35 TFTEVASASAI
-46 KTVRSFHNAQKTRVV
+46 KSVRSFHNAQKTRVV

-92 LSPSKV
+92 LSPSNV
-98 PLSSQSCVKAV
+98 PLSSQSCVRGV

-122 SLNGCAVPKTFVLA
+122 SLNRCAVPKIFVLA

-149 FENGDSSGANSAS
+149 FENSSEATFSANA
-162 SSSSNST
+162 T
-169 SKNSSSNLSNAS
+169 VKN
-181 TTKIVTKTD
+181 TVTKTASN
-190 GTVIKDTVVSST
+190 GTVIKDTVVSTS
-202 KTVNGKLDTSV
+202 KTVNGKLDTTV

-218 ERDLFIKYSTV
+218 ERDLFIKYTTV

-238 TANAQKYQQEL
+238 TANAAKYQQEL
-249 TKLRSDY
+249 AKLRSDY
-256 KKAQAQKTAEQ
+256 KKAQAQKTSEQ

-279 TNTKSKIQSQ
+279 TNTKTKIQSH

-339 VTLAISKALYSYINS
+339 VTLAISKALYRYINS

-420 KILRNNNQKKL
+420 KILRNNKQKKL

-545 KLRSRQESY
+545 KLRSRHESY
-554 ARTKNMTNNKGTTK
+554 ARTKNMTKNGGTAK

-587 TTAQLKKLNS
+587 TIAQLKKLNS

>member
-1 MIQSRLIQSKSI
+1 M
-13 QKIRTICRQF
+13 
-23 LLFFVVALVVCC
+23 VCC
-35 SLTEVASASAI
+35 TFTEVASASAI
-46 KTVRSFHNAQKTRVV
+46 KSVRSFHNAQKTRVV

-92 LSPSKV
+92 LSPSNV
-98 PLSSQSCVKAV
+98 PLSSQSCVRGV

-122 SLNGCAVPKTFVLA
+122 SLNRCAVPKIFVLA

-149 FENGDSSGANSAS
+149 FENSSEATFSANA
-162 SSSSNST
+162 T
-169 SKNSSSNLSNAS
+169 VKN
-181 TTKIVTKTD
+181 TVTKTASN
-190 GTVIKDTVVSST
+190 GTVIKDTVVSTS
-202 KTVNGKLDTSV
+202 KTVNGKLDTTV

-218 ERDLFIKYSTV
+218 ERDLFIKYTTV

-238 TANAQKYQQEL
+238 TANAAKYQQEL
-249 TKLRSDY
+249 AKLRSDY
-256 KKAQAQKTAEQ
+256 KKAQAQKTSEQ
-267 GRVKTTITKNTK
+267 GRVKTTITKITK
-279 TNTKSKIQSQ
+279 TNTKTKIQSH

-339 VTLAISKALYSYINS
+339 VTLAISKALYRYINS

-420 KILRNNNQKKL
+420 KILRNNKQKKL

-554 ARTKNMTNNKGTTK
+554 ARTKNMTKNGGTAK

-587 TTAQLKKLNS
+587 TIAQLKKLNS

>member
-1 MIQSRLIQSKSI
+1 M
-13 QKIRTICRQF
+13 
-23 LLFFVVALVVCC
+23 VCC
-35 SLTEVASASAI
+35 TFTEVASASAI
-46 KTVRSFHNAQKTRVV
+46 KSVRSFHNAQKTRVV

-92 LSPSKV
+92 LSPSNV
-98 PLSSQSCVKAV
+98 PLSSQSCVRGV

-122 SLNGCAVPKTFVLA
+122 SLNRCAVPKIFVLA

-149 FENGDSSGANSAS
+149 FENSSEATFSANE
-162 SSSSNST
+162 T
-169 SKNSSSNLSNAS
+169 VKN
-181 TTKIVTKTD
+181 TVTKTASN
-190 GTVIKDTVVSST
+190 GTVIKDTVVSTS
-202 KTVNGKLDTSV
+202 KTVNGKLDTTV

-218 ERDLFIKYSTV
+218 ERDLFIKYTTV

-238 TANAQKYQQEL
+238 TANAAKYQHEL
-249 TKLRSDY
+249 AKLRSDY
-256 KKAQAQKTAEQ
+256 KKAQAQKTSEQ

-279 TNTKSKIQSQ
+279 TNTKTKIQSH

-420 KILRNNNQKKL
+420 KILRNNKQKKL

-554 ARTKNMTNNKGTTK
+554 ARTKNMTKNGGTAK

-587 TTAQLKKLNS
+587 TIAQLKKLNS